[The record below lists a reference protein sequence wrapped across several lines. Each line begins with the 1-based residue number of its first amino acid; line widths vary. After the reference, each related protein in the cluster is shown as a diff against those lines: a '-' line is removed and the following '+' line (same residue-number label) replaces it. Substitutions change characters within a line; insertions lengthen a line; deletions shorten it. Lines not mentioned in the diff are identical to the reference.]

1 MKDFRALQS
10 LALDLAH
17 LPTDDLRDV
26 VRAAANCHDLDVL
39 FCTRTPASYS
49 SFVRCECDS
58 ERPVT
63 YEARTTT
70 VEAMAPAF
78 GRTKTRIAYW
88 LQGWEYG
95 VYLVIGLAVIFALA
109 MLGGSR

>member
-1 MKDFRALQS
+1 MRDFRALQS
-10 LALDLAH
+10 LATDLAH

-39 FCTRTPASYS
+39 FCTRTPATYS
-49 SFVRCECDS
+49 SFVQR
-58 ERPVT
+58 
-63 YEARTTT
+63 
-70 VEAMAPAF
+70 EAMAPAF
-78 GRTKTRIAYW
+78 GRSKPRLPWW

-95 VYLVIGLAVIFALA
+95 VYLVLGLAIIFALA